1 MIRYSRSDLARAF
14 VQLHDKYPLPTLI
27 QALARELVANHRT
40 VDVNN
45 VVAEIARHLLSMRH
59 TLLAEVVLARPLTT
73 DSTKRIKRL
82 LTAATEAS
90 SIQLK
95 VITDPALVGGC
106 LIRIPGYELDLSI
119 TGLIKQITTV

>member
-14 VQLHDKYPLPTLI
+14 VQLYDKYPLPVLI

-59 TLLAEVVLARPLTT
+59 TLLAEVVLARPLAA
-73 DSTKRIKRL
+73 DRMRQIKQL
-82 LTAATEAS
+82 LTAATKAS
-90 SIQLK
+90 AMQLK
-95 VITDPALVGGC
+95 VTIDPAMLGGC
-106 LIRIPGYELDLSI
+106 LIKTPGYELDLSV